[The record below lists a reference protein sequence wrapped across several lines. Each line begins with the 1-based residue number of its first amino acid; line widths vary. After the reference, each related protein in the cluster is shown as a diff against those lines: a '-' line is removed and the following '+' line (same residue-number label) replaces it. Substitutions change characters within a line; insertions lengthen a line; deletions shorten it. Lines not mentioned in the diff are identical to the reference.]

1 MTTGIILPEFDP
13 FLISFGGFGIR
24 WYALAYIVGLVGG
37 YWILRREAQRAGPID
52 VAGIESLLNHVLL
65 GVILGGRMGFVL
77 FYQPGY
83 YVANPLEILKI
94 WQGGMAFHGGLA
106 GVILAMW
113 LFSARRGMSIFTVSD
128 RVAMVVP
135 IGLCLGR
142 LSNFINAELYGRVT
156 DLPWGM
162 VFPGSDGL
170 PRHPSQLYEAG
181 LEGLVLGGLMLFGY
195 RRGWLAITGRLSSVL
210 MIGYGSAR
218 FLIEYVR
225 EPDPHLGTLLGLVT
239 MGQLLCL
246 PMIAGGV
253 YILMRLRQT
262 PGLPG

>member
-83 YVANPLEILKI
+83 YLANPLEILKI

-113 LFSARRGMSIFTVSD
+113 LFSARRGMSIFTFSD

-135 IGLCLGR
+135 IGLFLGR

-181 LEGLVLGGLMLFGY
+181 LEGLALGMVMLVGW
-195 RRGWLAITGRLSSVL
+195 RRGWLRGTGTMTATLL
-210 MIGYGSAR
+210 LGYGLAR
-218 FLIEYVR
+218 FVVEYVR
-225 EPDPHLGTLLGLVT
+225 EPDAHIGLMFGLAT
-239 MGQLLCL
+239 MGQILCL
-246 PMIAGGV
+246 PMLAAGGW
-253 YILMRLRQT
+253 ILWRRRV
-262 PGLPG
+262 G

>member
-24 WYALAYIVGLVGG
+24 WYALAYIVGLMGG

-83 YVANPLEILKI
+83 YLANPLEILKI

-113 LFSARRGMSIFTVSD
+113 LFR
-128 RVAMVVP
+128 RVAVCP
-135 IGLCLGR
+135 FSPSATGW
-142 LSNFINAELYGRVT
+142 
-156 DLPWGM
+156 PWSCRSA
-162 VFPGSDGL
+162 FS
-170 PRHPSQLYEAG
+170 
-181 LEGLVLGGLMLFGY
+181 LGGC
-195 RRGWLAITGRLSSVL
+195 RISS
-210 MIGYGSAR
+210 MPSFMA
-218 FLIEYVR
+218 
-225 EPDPHLGTLLGLVT
+225 
-239 MGQLLCL
+239 
-246 PMIAGGV
+246 A
-253 YILMRLRQT
+253 
-262 PGLPG
+262 

>member
-65 GVILGGRMGFVL
+65 GVILGGRMGFVM
-77 FYQPGY
+77 FYQPGFY
-83 YVANPLEILKI
+83 LANPLEILKI

-113 LFSARRGMSIFTVSD
+113 LFSARRDMSIFAVSD

-135 IGLCLGR
+135 IGLCLG
-142 LSNFINAELYGRVT
+142 
-156 DLPWGM
+156 
-162 VFPGSDGL
+162 GS
-170 PRHPSQLYEAG
+170 RISSMPSFMA
-181 LEGLVLGGLMLFGY
+181 
-195 RRGWLAITGRLSSVL
+195 A
-210 MIGYGSAR
+210 
-218 FLIEYVR
+218 
-225 EPDPHLGTLLGLVT
+225 
-239 MGQLLCL
+239 
-246 PMIAGGV
+246 
-253 YILMRLRQT
+253 
-262 PGLPG
+262 